1 MFRTHDPYRTDNP
14 FYIVSFAVLTILTLG
29 ISALLF
35 YDYFMENPYWYNR
48 WKFRSLLKKG
58 KVKIISEQKFKDV
71 NIQEILIEIENT
83 EYKLWIWG
91 DEDITLS
98 SEDGKKSY
106 IGLFT
111 GTLITKWLKRDAVKR
126 IKLLIG

>member
-1 MFRTHDPYRTDNP
+1 MFKPHYPYRTDNP

-58 KVKIISEQKFKDV
+58 KAKIISDHKFKDI
-71 NIQEILIEIENT
+71 NIQEIIIEIEST
-83 EYKLWIWG
+83 KYKLWIWG